1 MKNNETEMTTTATAT
16 LIVTDATNYKETL
29 KEATLEKI
37 EEWCVE
43 GDFAIDD
50 ALEFIETYGES
61 DFVTYYED
69 YIDQGERVDYEV
81 VDAYIKENG
90 VCCVDEV
97 ENAYLGTYST
107 PADFAEEYFT
117 EMSGRDIPVD
127 LVIDWEATWYQSLR
141 YDYDFVEAGYRV
153 GYVFSRN
160 V

>member
-1 MKNNETEMTTTATAT
+1 MKNNETEMTTATAT
-16 LIVTDATNYKETL
+16 VTVTDAANYKEIF
-29 KEATLEKI
+29 ATETVDKI
-37 EEWCVE
+37 EEWCEE

-50 ALEFIETYGES
+50 ALEFIATYGED
-61 DFVTYYED
+61 DFVSFYED
-69 YIDQGERVDYEV
+69 YIDQGERVGYEV
-81 VDAYIKENG
+81 VDAYIKEYG
-90 VCCVDEV
+90 VCRVDEV

-107 PADFAEEYFT
+107 PADFAEEYYT

-153 GYVFSRN
+153 GYVFSNN